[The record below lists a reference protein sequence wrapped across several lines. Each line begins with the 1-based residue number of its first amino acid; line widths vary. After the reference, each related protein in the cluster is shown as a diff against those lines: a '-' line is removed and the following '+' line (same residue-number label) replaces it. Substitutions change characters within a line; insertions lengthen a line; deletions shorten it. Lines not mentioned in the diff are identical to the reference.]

1 MEKLRVGLALTGSY
15 CTYDKALSAAKALC
29 EKYDVTAIMSE
40 TAAATDSRFG
50 TSSGFIE
57 RLEAMTGKKVLQSI
71 VEVEPV
77 GPKKM
82 FDVLVIAPCTG
93 NTAAKLA
100 NGITDT
106 AVTMAAKSHLRN
118 GRPLLLAIGTNDG
131 LSASAKNI
139 GELLNRKNVYFVP
152 FYQDDPEAKPRSLAT
167 DYGALER
174 SILAAVRGEQAQP
187 ILSSGGHGGACC

>member
-1 MEKLRVGLALTGSY
+1 MEKLRIGLALTGSY
-15 CTYDKALSAAKALC
+15 CTYDKALAAAEELC
-29 EKYDVTAIMSE
+29 GKYDVTAIMSE
-40 TAAATDSRFG
+40 TAFSTDSRFG
-50 TSSGFIE
+50 EAADFVT
-57 RLEAMTGKKVLQSI
+57 RLETMTGKKVLRSI

-106 AVTMAAKSHLRN
+106 CVTMAAKSHLRN

-131 LSASAKNI
+131 LSAGAKNI
-139 GELLNRKNVYFVP
+139 AELLNRKNIYFLP
-152 FYQDDPEAKPRSLAT
+152 FYQDDPVGKPRSLAS
-167 DYGALER
+167 DYGSLER
-174 SILAAVRGEQAQP
+174 SILDALKGRQSQP
-187 ILSSGGHGGACC
+187 ILSCGRGDACC

>member
-1 MEKLRVGLALTGSY
+1 MEKIRIGLALTGSY
-15 CTYDKALSAAKALC
+15 CTYDKALAAAKELC
-29 EKYDVTAIMSE
+29 RKYDVTAIMSE

-50 TSSGFIE
+50 RAEDFIG
-57 RLEAMTGKKVLQSI
+57 RLEEMTGKRVLKSI

-77 GPKKM
+77 GPQKM

-100 NGITDT
+100 KGITDSC
-106 AVTMAAKSHLRN
+106 VTMAAKSHLRN
-118 GRPLLLAIGTNDG
+118 ARPLLLAIGTNDG

-152 FYQDDPEAKPRSLAT
+152 FYQDDPSSKPRSLAT
-167 DYGALER
+167 DYSSLER
-174 SILAAVRGEQAQP
+174 SILEALEGKQAQP
-187 ILSSGGHGGACC
+187 ILAKTVG

>member
-1 MEKLRVGLALTGSY
+1 MEKLRIGLAFTGSY
-15 CTYDKALSAAKALC
+15 CTYDKAFAAAQRLC

-40 TAAATDSRFG
+40 TAASTDSRFG
-50 TSSGFIE
+50 MSGDFLG
-57 RLEAMTGKKVLQSI
+57 RLEAMTGKRVLKTI

-77 GPKKM
+77 GPQRM

-100 NGITDT
+100 AGITDT

-118 GRPLLLAIGTNDG
+118 GRPLVLAIGTNDG
-131 LSASAKNI
+131 LSGSAKNI

-152 FYQDDPEAKPRSLAT
+152 FYQDDPAGKPRSLAS
-167 DYGALER
+167 DYASLEK
-174 SILAAVRGEQAQP
+174 SILAAVNGEQTQP
-187 ILSSGGHGGACC
+187 ILAGR

>member
-1 MEKLRVGLALTGSY
+1 MEKIRIGLALTGSF
-15 CTYDKALSAAKALC
+15 CTYEKALAAAEALC
-29 EKYDVTAIMSE
+29 RKYDVTAIMSE
-40 TAAATDSRFG
+40 TAAATSTRFG
-50 TSSGFIE
+50 EAEDFIR
-57 RLEAMTGKKVLQSI
+57 RLEEMTGKRVLRSI

-82 FDVLVIAPCTG
+82 FDLLVIAPCTG

-100 NGITDT
+100 HGITDS

-152 FYQDDPEAKPRSLAT
+152 FYQDDPLAKPRSLAT
-167 DYGALER
+167 DYNSFER
-174 SILAAVRGEQAQP
+174 SILAALEGRQAQP
-187 ILSSGGHGGACC
+187 ILGSGHGACG